1 MNNKVI
7 DFKKSKEKLLNKR
20 FPNVSSMPNVGKG
33 ETYNESRKTFE
44 SFQNIFV
51 AYKEYLSNDNKSK
64 EITLDEVLVHF
75 NRYFDEIYKEF
86 VNFDYQKTPK
96 FKEILDYA
104 MLSSGKRL
112 RPFLIFLTY
121 SFLEGKNLFLLSP
134 FMVAM
139 ELIHTFSLIH
149 DDLPCM
155 DNDELRRGKPTVW
168 KKYGEDM
175 AVLAGD
181 ALYMQAMSILVE
193 TVFEYAYSEIGSAII
208 TSTNVITKLAG
219 LDGMIIGQVFDVINT
234 GNTKLKLEDIAYMYD
249 KKTSALLVAS
259 LIVGASLSLKHS
271 DCFINMERLGIFI
284 GEAYQIK
291 DDLLEIESDEKT
303 IGKSVD
309 SDKKN
314 GKVTLVSLIGIE
326 KSKERLKHLE
336 EACYSIIDG
345 LTNNNNFKD
354 SLVYKEFIKYLFKR
368 EKYCQMILKY

>member
-1 MNNKVI
+1 MSNKVI

-20 FPNVSSMPNVGKG
+20 FPNVSSMPNSGKG
-33 ETYNESRKTFE
+33 ETYSESRKAFE
-44 SFQNIFV
+44 NFQNV
-51 AYKEYLSNDNKSK
+51 YLAYKEYLSNNTTKK
-64 EITLDEVLVHF
+64 ITLEEVLVHF
-75 NRYFDEIYKEF
+75 NRFFDELYKEF
-86 VNFDYQKTPK
+86 VVFDDKKTAS

-112 RPFLIFLTY
+112 RPFLMFITY
-121 SFLEGKNLFLLSP
+121 SFFEGQNYFVLSP

-193 TVFEYAYSEIGSAII
+193 TIFEFAYSEIGSAVV
-208 TSTNVITKLAG
+208 TSVNVMTKLSG
-219 LDGMIIGQVFDVINT
+219 LDGMILGQVFDVMNT

-259 LIVGASLSLKHS
+259 LIVGTSLSIKHS
-271 DCFINMERLGIFI
+271 DSFMNMERLGLFI
-284 GEAYQIK
+284 GEAYQII
-291 DDLLEIESDEKT
+291 DDLLEIERDEQT

-309 SDKKN
+309 SDTKN
-314 GKVTLVSLIGIE
+314 GKVTYVSLIGVS
-326 KSKERLKHLE
+326 KAKERLTYLE
-336 EACYSIIDG
+336 EGCNSIIDS
-345 LTNNNNFKD
+345 LTNDNNRKE
-354 SLVYKEFIKYLFKR
+354 SLMYKEVIKYLFRR
-368 EKYCQMILKY
+368 EK

>member
-7 DFKKSKEKLLNKR
+7 DFQKSKEKLLNKK
-20 FPNVSSMPNVGKG
+20 FPNVSSMPNATNN
-33 ETYNESRKTFE
+33 ESYNESRKAFE
-44 SFQNIFV
+44 NFQSIFF
-51 AYKEYLSNDNKSK
+51 AYKEYLANSDGKK
-64 EITLDEVLVHF
+64 EITLEEVFVHF
-75 NRYFDEIYKEF
+75 NRFFDEIYKEL
-86 VNFDYQKTPK
+86 VKFDYSKTPK

-112 RPFLIFLTY
+112 RPFLMLVTY
-121 SFLEGKNLFLLSP
+121 SFLEGKNFFILSP

-181 ALYMQAMSILVE
+181 ALYMQAMSILME
-193 TVFEYAYSEIGSAII
+193 TVFEFAYSDIGSAVI
-208 TSTNVITKLAG
+208 TSANVITKLSG
-219 LDGMIIGQVFDVINT
+219 LSGMILGQVFDVMNT
-234 GNTKLKLEDIAYMYD
+234 GNLRLKIDDINFMYD
-249 KKTSALLVAS
+249 KKTSALIVAS
-259 LIVGASLSLKHS
+259 LIVGTSLSIKHS
-271 DCFINMERLGIFI
+271 DSFIEIERLGLFI
-284 GEAYQIK
+284 GEAYQII

-314 GKVTLVSLIGIE
+314 GKVTYVSLIGIGE
-326 KSKERLKHLE
+326 AKERLDYLKKESNL
-336 EACYSIIDG
+336 IIDK
-345 LTNNNNFKD
+345 LTNDNNYKD
-354 SLVYKEFIKYLFKR
+354 ALVYKEVIKYLFKR
-368 EKYCQMILKY
+368 EK